1 MSQLTIHQIIIVPL
15 SIFLVEVLEDEGKKV
30 EQKEPRP
37 RPQSSSPLVRE
48 EEAAA
53 AVPKRKIVNKV
64 CITFNSSKNSSN
76 IRAKHEFFGL
86 GVIFIQGEA
95 SPRGPGLG

>member
-1 MSQLTIHQIIIVPL
+1 MPQ
-15 SIFLVEVLEDEGKKV
+15 VLEDEGKKV

-64 CITFNSSKNSSN
+64 RISFNSNKN
-76 IRAKHEFFGL
+76 F
-86 GVIFIQGEA
+86 
-95 SPRGPGLG
+95 